1 MEANRGYVLGQLAR
15 ALTLEKKERW
25 SEALAGMT
33 SGLLNVGSRAPV
45 RGTPVWI
52 TLDVLHGGFV
62 SGRFLA
68 GGPLLPHESSLLS
81 RLPEPPG
88 STPRARINSWYVGEE
103 GFAESQEM
111 LSSGRY
117 RIDVPE
123 EGALLTVAWLTREG
137 FVDEARR
144 LLDVVGPWFDRLRF
158 YPRPAA
164 EAPAP
169 SGDVH
174 LQPVS
179 KTVQQLAG
187 LADSDE
193 VLVMRDAIRIWSP
206 LYDRAVALWMETVDG
221 AMPSFHADAVE
232 GGWPCQ
238 KYPPDWPGRAR
249 ALLDDYGRA
258 RESHREPER
267 HRRGNFAR
275 LRAALEGAAADPKS
289 LTGADVAMIRRI
301 LALVNRKRGLPGSAR
316 WRALRESQAA
326 DAARLMPSEIARA
339 IASKLKQKDSD
350 QALRDVD
357 EFGAV
362 PAVVHR
368 ALLRSLHMP
377 LETLLERKVAGSSET
392 LASVL
397 PQLTSSVRSHGL
409 PSADVQRLYAP
420 SYEAFRRRRS
430 LLLFNLQSQA
440 RFEELPW
447 INAIETHRTGDAS
460 AGSRALLEEVVRLA
474 ITSFPHTIFPNKL
487 LKEIR
492 SLAAGARVE
501 LPITD
506 ELAADIFEGTFS
518 ATFLAAA
525 KRAATL
531 MRGSLYERYYRIPYA
546 DVLAMQHPN
555 ALAQLCEHLAG
566 VSRSRWWPSPVSH
579 NGAIIEQAQIV
590 TTHNLAVLFDALDL
604 SERLRSTSIELAS
617 QCLAAIRWRRANDPS
632 PRLAAL
638 KNRAYAWRQMVFFL
652 SFADPAAVHAFFEQ
666 RADSEDL
673 ADLARCYRTGE
684 TVTPL
689 LGWRVNR

>member
-1 MEANRGYVLGQLAR
+1 
-15 ALTLEKKERW
+15 ERW
-25 SEALAGMT
+25 SEVLAGMT
-33 SGLLNVGSRAPV
+33 SGLLKVGSRAPV

-52 TLDVLHGGFV
+52 TLEVLHGGFV
-62 SGRFLA
+62 SGRYLA
-68 GGPLLPHESSLLS
+68 GGPLLPHEPALLR
-81 RLPEPPG
+81 RLPEPHG

-103 GFAESQEM
+103 GFAELQEM
-111 LSSGRY
+111 LSTGRY

-144 LLDVVGPWFDRLRF
+144 LLDVIGPWFDRLRF

-164 EAPAP
+164 EAEVP
-169 SGDVH
+169 SSDVH

-179 KTVQQLAG
+179 KTVQQLER
-187 LADSDE
+187 LTDSKE
-193 VLVMRDAIRIWSP
+193 VLVMRDAIRVWSP

-221 AMPSFHADAVE
+221 AMPSFRDDAVE

-238 KYPPDWPGRAR
+238 TYPADWPVRAR
-249 ALLDDYGRA
+249 ALLDDYGQA
-258 RESHREPER
+258 RRSHREPER
-267 HRRGNFAR
+267 HRRSGNFAR
-275 LRAALEGAAADPKS
+275 LRAALGAAAADPKS
-289 LTGADVAMIRRI
+289 LTGAEVAMIRRI

-316 WRALRESQAA
+316 LRALRESQAA
-326 DAARLMPSEIARA
+326 DAARLMPSEIAHDV
-339 IASKLKQKDSD
+339 ASNLKQKDSG
-350 QALRDVD
+350 QALRDLD

-362 PAVVHR
+362 PEVVHR
-368 ALLRSLHMP
+368 ALLRSRQMP
-377 LETLLERKVAGSSET
+377 LKTLLERKVARSSEA
-392 LASVL
+392 LASVV
-397 PQLTSSVRSHGL
+397 PQLTSSVRSRDL
-409 PSADVQRLYAP
+409 PSVDLQRLYAA

-430 LLLFNLQSQA
+430 LLLFNLQSQV

-447 INAIETHRTGDAS
+447 ISAIETHRTGDAS

-474 ITSFPHTIFPNKL
+474 IAFFPHTIFPNKL

-492 SLAAGARVE
+492 SLAVGAGVE

-506 ELAADIFEGTFS
+506 ELAADIFQGTFS

-546 DVLAMQHPN
+546 DVLAMRQPN
-555 ALAQLCEHLAG
+555 ALAELCEHLAG
-566 VSRSRWWPSPVSH
+566 VSRTRWWRSSPVAQ

-590 TTHNLAVLFDALDL
+590 TTHNLAPLFEALDL
-604 SERLRSTSIELAS
+604 TARLRPTLIELAS
-617 QCLAAIRWRRANDPS
+617 KCLAWIEWSRAKEPS
-632 PRLAAL
+632 PRLATL

-652 SFADPAAVHAFFEQ
+652 SFADPAEVRAFFER
-666 RADSEDL
+666 RAASEDL